1 VPAVPPLD
9 ALANLKEQNL
19 SNNQLNTLAAV
30 CFTGLTSLM
39 WLDLSNN
46 QLSTLSDGCLAELT
60 SLVYLNLEENKLSTL
75 LCHHWWHNLS
85 PPFLQQAVGDF

>member
-1 VPAVPPLD
+1 VSAVPPLD

-19 SNNQLNTLAAV
+19 SNNQLNTLAAL

-46 QLSTLSDGCLAELT
+46 QLSTLSDGCFAELT
-60 SLVYLNLEENKLSTL
+60 SLKDPNLAQNYLKKLRDIKHKRSSISNWNQKNT
-75 LCHHWWHNLS
+75 
-85 PPFLQQAVGDF
+85 